1 MTARVAIIGRPN
13 VGKSTLFNRLV
24 GRRVALVDD
33 TPGVTRDW
41 REGDARLGDLDF
53 VVVDTA
59 GLEDTLDETL
69 SGRMR
74 TQTLRALEQCDLALF
89 VIDARDGLTALDR
102 HFAAWL
108 RTQATPVVLVANK
121 CEGAVGAAG
130 LYDAFGLG
138 LGEPIGVSAEHG
150 QGMGELYEALRPVVD
165 AAARDEDSEQAAE
178 LEGRAPDAPADE
190 AGPEPED
197 DPTKPLRLAV
207 VGRPNVGKSTLIN
220 RLIGEERLLTG
231 PEAGITRDSIRVP
244 YSFRDRPVQLID
256 TAGLRRKSNITEKL
270 ERLSVADTLTAVR
283 FAEVVVVVLDATQA
297 LERQD
302 LAIIRLIAN
311 EGRAL
316 VIALNK
322 WDLVEDRGE
331 VIKEVTLRMEEIL
344 PEVRGTAI
352 VRLSAE
358 TGEGV
363 AKLMPAVLEAY
374 RMWNKRIATGQLN
387 RWLAGMLERHPPPAP
402 RGRRLQL
409 RYMTQVKSRP
419 PTFAL
424 WVNRPA
430 ELPESYKRYLTND
443 LRETFAMPGT
453 PIRITPR
460 RSKNPYAKDS

>member
-13 VGKSTLFNRLV
+13 VGKSTLFNRLS

-41 REGDARLGDLDF
+41 REGDAHLGDLNF
-53 VVVDTA
+53 IAIDTA
-59 GLEDTLDETL
+59 GLEDSLDESL

-74 TQTLRALEQCDLALF
+74 AQTLRALDHCDAALF
-89 VIDARDGLTALDR
+89 VIDARDGVTALDR
-102 HFAAWL
+102 HFAEWL
-108 RTQATPVVLVANK
+108 RAQGRRVILVANK
-121 CEGAVGAAG
+121 CEGRIGATG
-130 LYDAFGLG
+130 LYEAFDLG

-150 QGMGELYEALRPVVD
+150 QGMGELYEALRPIVD
-165 AAARDEDSEQAAE
+165 AAGGAQAAGE
-178 LEGRAPDAPADE
+178 TEGDALPAE
-190 AGPEPED
+190 IEPED
-197 DPTKPLRLAV
+197 DPAKPMRLAV

-220 RLIGEERLLTG
+220 RLVGDERLLTG

-244 YSFRDRPVQLID
+244 FSYRNRAVQLID
-256 TAGLRRKSNITEKL
+256 TAGLRKKANISEKL
-270 ERLSVADTLTAVR
+270 ERLSVGDTLTAVR
-283 FAEVVVVVLDATQA
+283 FSEVVLVVLDATQA

-316 VIALNK
+316 VLALNK
-322 WDLVEDRGE
+322 WDLVDDRGA
-331 VIKEVTLRMEEIL
+331 VIKEVTARMEEIM
-344 PEVRGTAI
+344 PEVRGTP
-352 VRLSAE
+352 VLRLSAQ
-358 TGEGV
+358 TGEGM

-374 RMWNKRIATGQLN
+374 RLWNKRISTGQLN

-402 RGRRLQL
+402 KGRRLQL

-424 WVNRPA
+424 WVNRPS
-430 ELPESYKRYLTND
+430 ELPESYKRYLVND
-443 LRETFAMPGT
+443 LRQTFDMPGT

-460 RSKNPYAKDS
+460 ASKNPYAKPA

>member
-41 REGDARLGDLDF
+41 REGQASLGDLVF
-53 VVVDTA
+53 TAIDTA
-59 GLEDTLDETL
+59 GLEDSLDETL

-74 TQTLRALEQCDLALF
+74 AQTLRALEHCDVALF
-89 VIDARDGLTALDR
+89 VIDARDGLTTLDR
-102 HFAAWL
+102 HFAEWL
-108 RTQATPVVLVANK
+108 RTQSRPTILVANK
-121 CEGAVGAAG
+121 SEGRAGSAG
-130 LYDAFGLG
+130 LYDAYGLG

-150 QGMGELYEALRPVVD
+150 EGMAELYDALRPIVD
-165 AAARDEDSEQAAE
+165 AAS
-178 LEGRAPDAPADE
+178 GRAPSAPPAE
-190 AGPEPED
+190 KRPRAEVEVEVED

-220 RLIGEERLLTG
+220 RLLGEERLLTG

-244 YSFRDRPVQLID
+244 FSFGSRPVQLID

-270 ERLSVADTLTAVR
+270 ERLSVADTLSAVR

-316 VIALNK
+316 VIVLNK
-322 WDLVEDRGE
+322 WDLVEDRAE
-331 VIKEVTLRMEEIL
+331 VGKEVALRMEEIL

-363 AKLMPAVLEAY
+363 GKLMPAVLEAY
-374 RMWNKRIATGQLN
+374 RLWNKRIATGQLN
-387 RWLAGMLERHPPPAP
+387 RWLAAMVERHPPPAP
-402 RGRRLQL
+402 KGRRLQL

-443 LRETFAMPGT
+443 LREAFDMPGT

-460 RSKNPYAKDS
+460 RSKNPYVKEG